1 MALISKK
8 TFREWAKVLTDR
20 GLTFDNVDLVTES
33 GNGIT
38 IKQKREGLTFGP
50 ITVREIAGTISFRLG
65 AVWFNGG
72 LIPWKGYSIGN
83 IVTIPFAPFDSNQ
96 LRREQTVYARLDY
109 RHHAEYN
116 QFEIFAPPAILNF
129 WTVTRAHQ
137 LADDINDGVQF
148 EVGFTQPIPAQGEI
162 VYDSTPAYINTLTN
176 AGTIGTARQAVAT
189 ISYVEPDPPT
199 IPFGYWKATTIPG
212 SDPSKMIIFNLETSA
227 SRTWPLDQTSISVV

>member
-20 GLTFDNVDLVTES
+20 GLTFDNVDLVAES

-38 IKQKREGLTFGP
+38 VKQRREGLQFGAMTIKEFP
-50 ITVREIAGTISFRLG
+50 ATVSWRLG

-72 LIPWKGYSIGN
+72 LIPWKDRTIGD
-83 IVTIPFAPFDSNQ
+83 IVTIPFAPLDANQ
-96 LRREQTVYARLDY
+96 LRREQTIYVRLDFK
-109 RHHAEYN
+109 HHAEYN
-116 QFEIFAPPAILNF
+116 QFEIFAPPTILNF

-137 LADDINDGVQF
+137 VDDIGSGVQI

-227 SRTWPLDQTSISVV
+227 TRTWPLDQTSITVV